1 MFTNNF
7 KLDGIEN
14 ILDDIGYLDEMK
26 GAGEDQEHKYTKKSG
41 KKSNDFDGDGTVED
55 ETDEYAGVK
64 DRAIKKASGKCSKCG
79 KEPCECDTKK
89 ESVDFSSVLDELT
102 DEDIIFLSDSLIE
115 EVVEEF
121 FYETLEEGFEIE
133 ELETLLIEHV
143 DSELA
148 YLEEAKVTVGHDS
161 GSEVSRPSRLAK
173 VKDAVKKVA
182 SGAKA
187 VAKKVA
193 HGAGEVAGSAVAGY
207 RKATAAAKDAP
218 SATKSDSNDSKTDSP
233 RTGSGS
239 SGGSSATGT
248 KRPGL
253 LGRIASGL
261 KSGLKKAIHGAGKAA
276 GKVVKT
282 AKAGYDEGRGKTA
295 PSPEAKPAASSA
307 AKPAAPAAKKA
318 SAKKKSGGN
327 LDNLLKQIR
336 SEEVELEE
344 GKNKAGKE
352 QGADGKAC
360 WKGYKY
366 AGTENGKDK
375 CVPMEEYIDVYTSM
389 IEEGYTIDQVREVLA
404 AYEDGFE
411 VIFEEDGVTIN
422 ENQEVLDEETE
433 FLADVEMV
441 ADWLHAEGVI
451 ENEDQFFEL
460 MEDLSEEEIRE
471 LYDLVL
477 EATAMAKRGYD
488 ETKLRKRA
496 SGGEAADR
504 ATALE
509 KKPTF
514 GDKNKEA
521 QRQKYARAQR
531 GDYRKTASSNPGLHG
546 YAHKSDDPKVKAK
559 QAARGAQRGALTPK
573 EKKELNMGYE
583 MIGNSLEEG
592 GLEVQNIHEISADLG
607 LRASKAADKKRAEL
621 ARAGDR
627 EGAAAKA
634 AQAKR
639 LYGKQAARRLGREE
653 QTEMI
658 GNSLEEGGLEVRNY
672 SWEEVNEAQEAR
684 NNPEKYEAGQKKK
697 YAPVRGEKTPMPPR
711 GDKRRE
717 DFEKWYAANV
727 R

>member
-1 MFTNNF
+1 MFTNNL

-14 ILDDIGYLDEMK
+14 ILGDIGYLDEMK

-41 KKSNDFDGDGTVED
+41 KKSKDFDGDGTVED

-64 DRAIKKASGKCSKCG
+64 DRAIKKATGKCSKCG
-79 KEPCECDTKK
+79 KEPCECETKK

-102 DEDIIFLSDSLIE
+102 DEEVLFLSDTLIE

-143 DSELA
+143 ESELS

-161 GSEVSRPSRLAK
+161 GSEVSRSSRLAK

-182 SGAKA
+182 SGAKE

-207 RKATAAAKDAP
+207 KKASAAAKDAP
-218 SATKSDSNDSKTDSP
+218 SATKSDSNDSKSDSP
-233 RTGSGS
+233 RTGSGSSGSS

-261 KSGLKKAIHGAGKAA
+261 KSGLKKAIHGAGKAV

-282 AKAGYDEGRGKTA
+282 AKAGYDEGRGKSA
-295 PSPEAKPAASSA
+295 PAPAAKPAAKKPEAKPAAKPSST
-307 AKPAAPAAKKA
+307 PAPKQAT
-318 SAKKKSGGN
+318 AKKKSKSN
-327 LDNLLKQIR
+327 LDNLLNQIR
-336 SEEVELEE
+336 NEAKMTPAEKEKEAQLKDKYDPSGMKASMQQQYGAEKGKSVYFATIRKKAMQAAGYEPE
-344 GKNKAGKE
+344 GDLLDEAGKL
-352 QGADGKAC
+352 QGGGKDPC
-360 WKGYKY
+360 WKGYEMVGMKKK
-366 AGTENGKDK
+366 GGREVPN
-375 CVPMEEYIDVYTSM
+375 CVPKEEYEELVMDM
-389 IEEGYTIDQVREVLA
+389 IQEGYDMDQVREVIGAL
-404 AYEDGFE
+404 EDGYE
-411 VIFEEDGVTIN
+411 VIFEENGAVIN
-422 ENQEVLDEETE
+422 DEVEQLDEETQ

-460 MEDLSEEEIRE
+460 MEDLSEEEIEE
-471 LYDLVL
+471 LYDVVS

-488 ETKLRKRA
+488 ETKLRQRA
-496 SGGEAADR
+496 GGGEAADR

-509 KKPTF
+509 KKSTF
-514 GDKNKEA
+514 GDANKA
-521 QRQKYARAQR
+521 KQRQNYARAQR
-531 GDYRKTASSNPGLHG
+531 GDYRKTASSNPGLHVG
-546 YAHKSDDPKVKAK
+546 QHKSDDPKVKAK

-573 EKKELNMGYE
+573 EKKELNMGY
-583 MIGNSLEEG
+583 
-592 GLEVQNIHEISADLG
+592 
-607 LRASKAADKKRAEL
+607 
-621 ARAGDR
+621 
-627 EGAAAKA
+627 
-634 AQAKR
+634 
-639 LYGKQAARRLGREE
+639 
-653 QTEMI
+653 EMI